1 MKVAISTAGLGKAYF
16 DGWGNPASFS
26 LDAVSLKI
34 PAGETTG
41 IFGGNGSGKT
51 TLVKLLCGLIS
62 PTTGSVLIFGKPP
75 VRAVARDA
83 IGFLPEKPEF
93 PGYLTVEKTLRL
105 LGRKSGLKAAR
116 LDDRVRYCM
125 EVVDLQ
131 NQAGKRVQTLSKG
144 SLQRL
149 GIAQALVHDPKIL
162 ILDEPTDGLDPL
174 ARHRVM
180 DVLQNL
186 KAEGKTLLICS
197 HYLSRMEEFCD
208 KTLILHEGKT
218 LYWGQPAFQPTL
230 ENWLLN
236 HLKIQPQRTQRFRKK
251 NRRKLTTDFTDEHG
265 Y

>member
-1 MKVAISTAGLGKAYF
+1 MKVAISTAGLGKVFF

-26 LDAVSLKI
+26 LDAVSLEI

-51 TLVKLLCGLIS
+51 TLVKLLCGLIR
-62 PTTGSVLIFGKPP
+62 PTAGSVLIFGKPP
-75 VRAVARDA
+75 VRAVAEDA
-83 IGFLPEKPEF
+83 IGFLPERPEF
-93 PGYLTVEKTLRL
+93 PGYLTVEKTLRF
-105 LGRKSGLKAAR
+105 LGRISGLKAAR
-116 LDDRVRYCM
+116 LNHRVRNCM

-149 GIAQALVHDPKIL
+149 GIAQALVHDPRIL

-174 ARHRVM
+174 AHHRVM

-186 KAEGKTLLICS
+186 KAEGKTLLLCS

-218 LYWGQPAFQPTL
+218 LYWGQPSFQPNLQT
-230 ENWLLN
+230 WLFN
-236 HLKIQPQRTQRFRKK
+236 YLKGTKAQRHKGTKAQRHKGTKAQRHKGF
-251 NRRKLTTDFTDEHG
+251 
-265 Y
+265 